1 MVDDPL
7 VPPLAQFALSENE
20 MAAVEHALSLD
31 DPWDLDQEEMASVR
45 TVLKELRD
53 RIKDFHLERQHYL
66 CCYCRDNLF
75 AGGLFKIDREHIVP
89 KSHCKPLTYT
99 VSNLSVACKRCNMEI
114 KKNKIG
120 LFHNPATIK
129 DTHLDKD
136 SYKIIHPNFE
146 VYENFISRTQLQDG
160 TSVLV
165 KFNKK
170 KEDAKTEF
178 TFEFFKLKDL
188 EYNSFDAAQGLPH
201 STSTQAAIESSLVSI
216 AQGDSAPLDALVRLI
231 GQVAASEN
239 RSDQR
244 AVTALS
250 DLSDADMAAFIA
262 SVRDSIAKTAKD
274 SHTAIGQA
282 QALALPAPRSPAADE

>member
-1 MVDDPL
+1 L
-7 VPPLAQFALSENE
+7 
-20 MAAVEHALSLD
+20 HA
-31 DPWDLDQEEMASVR
+31 
-45 TVLKELRD
+45 
-53 RIKDFHLERQHYL
+53 KDVTWR
-66 CCYCRDNLF
+66 
-75 AGGLFKIDREHIVP
+75 
-89 KSHCKPLTYT
+89 S
-99 VSNLSVACKRCNMEI
+99 
-114 KKNKIG
+114 KKDKIG

-160 TSVLV
+160 TSLLV

-188 EYNSFDAAQGLPH
+188 EYNSFDAAQGLPQ
-201 STSTQAAIESSLVSI
+201 STSTQAAIESLLASI
-216 AQGDSAPLDALVRLI
+216 AQGDSAHLDTLVRLI

-244 AVTALS
+244 AITALS
-250 DLSDADMAAFIA
+250 DLSDTDMAAFIA
-262 SVRDSIAKTAKD
+262 MIRDGITTTLDD
-274 SHTAIGQA
+274 SYTTIGQA
-282 QALALPAPRSPAADE
+282 QTFTLPAPRSPAADE